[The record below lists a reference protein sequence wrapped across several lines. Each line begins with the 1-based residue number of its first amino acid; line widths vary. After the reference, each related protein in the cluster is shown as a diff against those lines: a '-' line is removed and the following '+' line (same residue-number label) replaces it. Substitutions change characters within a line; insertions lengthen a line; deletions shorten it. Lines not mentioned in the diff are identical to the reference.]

1 MFNALLLAVFL
12 IFTAGLI
19 HIVIWR
25 IHRPSAYLLWLPA
38 IFALTPALLVLIF
51 MIISAQNPGEGFP
64 VEIVGCLVN
73 QPWSAAAGLLFYFS
87 ITACYTGGYAGI
99 VEYSPSAEIL
109 QEVERH
115 MPEGIRLEDL
125 DVKSLTEQAL
135 TGKRIHHL
143 VAAGVVGESNNKLRL
158 TPSGRRVTG
167 FWKVYRIVFGISPS
181 K

>member
-1 MFNALLLAVFL
+1 MFNSLLLAAFL

-19 HIVIWR
+19 HIVVWR

-38 IFALTPALLVLIF
+38 IFALTPAVLVLIF

-64 VEIVGCLVN
+64 VEIVGYFVN
-73 QPWSAAAGLLFYFS
+73 QPWSATAGLLLYFA

-109 QEVERH
+109 QEVEKH
-115 MPEGIRLEDL
+115 MPEGIRAENLE
-125 DVKSLTEQAL
+125 VKSLTEQAL

-143 VAAGVVGESNNKLRL
+143 LAAGMVAENKNKLRL

-167 FWKVYRIVFGISPS
+167 FWKVYRQVFGIAPG